1 MSDYDDSDFG
11 DRSRPSSDPRWF
23 WVALL
28 VVAFLLLGLR
38 ALREPRKDAGGG
50 TTFVGGQA
58 APGADSGAP
67 RSITPRGDLDDDEI
81 ETIQLFQKCSKSV
94 VFITTI
100 VRGLNRLTMNPV
112 EIPRGTG
119 TGFIW
124 DKNGHV
130 VTNYHV
136 VEGSESASQQIKV
149 VLADQSTW
157 SAELIGR
164 AQNRDIAVLKL
175 EAPPEKLAELQP
187 IAVGTSDDLIVGQ
200 SVYAIGNPFGFDQ
213 TLTTG
218 IISGLERTI
227 QGRSGQRIEG
237 LIQTDA
243 AINPG
248 NSGGPLLDSSGRLIG
263 VNTAIYSP
271 SGAYAGIGFAIPVDN
286 VNRLVPRLIYRKV
299 DGPAFGIALWSGET
313 SRQLGILGVIV
324 RSVTTGGTADLA
336 GVKPTVI
343 SPDGDADL
351 GDIIVGVDEM
361 RIKSKEDLF
370 DFLDA
375 HQIGD
380 DVTITVLRDFGTRRQ
395 RTLELKATLQRQSFD

>member
-1 MSDYDDSDFG
+1 MSNFDHDVYFSS
-11 DRSRPSSDPRWF
+11 RSRPSSDARWF
-23 WVALL
+23 WVAVL
-28 VVAFLLLGLR
+28 VVAFLLLGIR
-38 ALREPRKDAGGG
+38 AFRPPLDSDDGA
-50 TTFVGGQA
+50 TMFVGG
-58 APGADSGAP
+58 PPTSVNGGAP
-67 RSITPRGDLDDDEI
+67 RSITPRGEMDDDEI
-81 ETIQLFQKCSKSV
+81 KTIKLFQKCSKSV

-100 VRGLNRLTMNPV
+100 VRGLNRLNMNPV
-112 EIPRGTG
+112 EIPLGTG
-119 TGFIW
+119 TGFVW
-124 DKNGHV
+124 DENGHV

-136 VEGSESASQQIKV
+136 VEGAESESQKIKV
-149 VLADQSTW
+149 VLADQTTW
-157 SAELIGR
+157 PAEIIGR

-175 EAPPEKLAELQP
+175 DAPPKKLAELQP
-187 IAVGTSDDLIVGQ
+187 INVGTSNDLIVGQ

-227 QGRSGQRIEG
+227 RGRSGQRIEG

-324 RSVTTGGTADLA
+324 RNVTKGGTADLA

-343 SPDGDADL
+343 SADGEANL
-351 GDIIVGVDEM
+351 GDIIIGVNDM

-370 DFLDA
+370 DFLDM
-375 HQIGD
+375 HQVGD
-380 DVTITVLRDFGTRRQ
+380 DVTITVVRDFQTRRE
-395 RTLELKATLQRQSFD
+395 RKLELKATLQRQSFD